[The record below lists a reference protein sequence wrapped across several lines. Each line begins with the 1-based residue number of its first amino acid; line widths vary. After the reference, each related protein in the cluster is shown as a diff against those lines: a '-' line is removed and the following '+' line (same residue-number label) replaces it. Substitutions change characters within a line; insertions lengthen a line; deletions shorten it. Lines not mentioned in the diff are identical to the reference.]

1 MNTYE
6 VQIVGRHALPFCQL
20 TPKKMLGNMPLSID
34 NFIHPN
40 NYVTLKKLP
49 KNVHITCQL
58 LTPSAIIYFLSCL
71 IRCCLFYLLVGICKN
86 ARIVSFFFKQRISF
100 KFSKLFFHRYLRNDS
115 ILVAN

>member
-1 MNTYE
+1 MVDKQGCNFQKRVFMNTYE

-86 ARIVSFFFKQRISF
+86 AQHQTLYR
-100 KFSKLFFHRYLRNDS
+100 
-115 ILVAN
+115 